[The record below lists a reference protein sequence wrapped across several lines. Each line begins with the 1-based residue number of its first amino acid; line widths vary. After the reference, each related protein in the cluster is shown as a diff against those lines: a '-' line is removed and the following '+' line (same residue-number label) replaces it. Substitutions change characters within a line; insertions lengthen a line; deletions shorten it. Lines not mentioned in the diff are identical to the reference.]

1 MSTTTTS
8 THRSIA
14 VLKLPINIAALILFA
29 RAIVKALTGN
39 PNFPS
44 PTPSLAALTTNI
56 DDLQAAETAA
66 QARTKGAVTTRNEK
80 RAALVLQ
87 LQELRAYIQT
97 VANASP
103 DHSASIIES
112 AGLSVRPTAV
122 RKARV
127 FAAKPGAVSGAVKLF
142 TARAAHRA
150 SYEWQYSTDGGK
162 TWILAPGTLTS
173 KTTIAGLT
181 PGSTVLFRSRALT
194 TAGEGDW
201 TQPVSLLVS

>member
-8 THRSIA
+8 THRSFA
-14 VLKLPINIAALILFA
+14 VLKLPINIATLILFA
-29 RAIVKALTGN
+29 RGLVKALTGN

-44 PTPSLAALTTNI
+44 PTPSLAALTTSI
-56 DDLQAAETAA
+56 DDLEAAETAA

-87 LQELRAYIQT
+87 LHDLRGYVQS

-112 AGLSVRPTAV
+112 AGLSVRPTVV
-122 RKARV
+122 RKPRV
-127 FAAKPGAVSGAVKLF
+127 FAAKPGAVSGAVNLF
-142 TARAAHRA
+142 TVRAAPRA
-150 SYEWQYSTDGGK
+150 SYEWQYSIDGGK
-162 TWILAPGTLTS
+162 TWIVASATLKS

-181 PGSTVLFRSRALT
+181 PGSTVSFRSRAVT
-194 TAGEGDW
+194 KAGEGDW
-201 TQPVSLLVS
+201 TQPASLVVF